1 MLKAGL
7 RGKEPGILRARAF
20 LGRVRRRLRR
30 ELNQARLL
38 GKRQVVCGACGAKAP
53 VFAVVDGL
61 EYGDCF
67 ACGSIAVD
75 AAVIQAVD
83 EGRFARTYD
92 EAYWEMELAGARS
105 RAACEGL
112 ARVAEAV
119 LYTARPVEAFIDI
132 GCGAGL
138 LLDALARHLPSK
150 TCFHGVEKF
159 PPPYRTNHP
168 NYHVGDLADL
178 PMRFDAGV
186 CIEVIE
192 HLTPKMAEG
201 LADAL
206 AAKSNEGALYL
217 FNTGL
222 ADFVRAE
229 DVSYLDPYN
238 RGHIIAWGHQA
249 LRSIFEPRG
258 FKVIP
263 LRSWAFAVE
272 YKSNND
278 VPLLQRAWESRNADV
293 LKDPEM
299 GEVMWLLGRESARL
313 YA

>member
-1 MLKAGL
+1 MKP
-7 RGKEPGILRARAF
+7 KTLRARTF
-20 LGRVRRRLRR
+20 LRKVRRHLRRWLARVR
-30 ELNQARLL
+30 AV
-38 GKRQVVCGACGAKAP
+38 GKRYIVCGACGAKAP
-53 VFAVVDGL
+53 LFRIVDGVD
-61 EYGDCF
+61 YGDCF
-67 ACGSIAVD
+67 MCGSIAAD
-75 AAVIQAVD
+75 ASVIQAVD

-92 EAYWEMELAGARS
+92 DAYWDMELAGARE
-105 RAACEGL
+105 RAACGSL

-119 LYTARPVEAFIDI
+119 LYASRPVEAFIDI
-132 GCGAGL
+132 GCGPGL
-138 LLDALARHLPSK
+138 LLDALARLLPSK

-159 PPPYRTNHP
+159 PPPYRTDHP

-192 HLTPKMAEG
+192 HLTPKMVEN

-222 ADFVRAE
+222 ADFVRSE
-229 DVSYLDPYN
+229 DLSYLDPYN
-238 RGHIIAWGHQA
+238 RGHIIAWGQQA
-249 LRSIFEPRG
+249 LRDIFEPRG
-258 FKVIP
+258 FMFIP
-263 LRSWAFAVE
+263 MRSWSFAIE
-272 YKSNND
+272 YKCDNR
-278 VPLLQRAWESRNADV
+278 VPLVQRAWDGLNADV

-313 YA
+313 YG

>member
-1 MLKAGL
+1 MG
-7 RGKEPGILRARAF
+7 ARAF
-20 LGRVRRRLRR
+20 LRRLAGRLRR
-30 ELNQARLL
+30 ELLKLRLI
-38 GKRQVVCGACGAKAP
+38 GKRGVVCGVCGAKAP
-53 VFAVVDGL
+53 VFAVVDGVP
-61 EYGDCF
+61 YGDCF
-67 ACGSIAVD
+67 TCGSIAVD

-83 EGRFARTYD
+83 EGRFPRTYD
-92 EAYWEMELAGARS
+92 EAYWEMELAGARE
-105 RAACEGL
+105 RAACGSL

-119 LYTARPVEAFIDI
+119 LYTSRRVEAFIDI
-132 GCGAGL
+132 GCGPGM
-138 LLDALARHLPSK
+138 LLDALVRHLPSK
-150 TCFHGVEKF
+150 TVFHGVEKF
-159 PPPYRTNHP
+159 PPPYRTDHP

-201 LADAL
+201 LAEAL

-229 DVSYLDPYN
+229 DPSYLDPYN

-249 LRSIFEPRG
+249 LCAIFEPRG

-263 LRSWAFAVE
+263 MRSWSFALE
-272 YKSNND
+272 YKSNNE
-278 VPLLQRAWESRNADV
+278 VPLLERAWDSLNADL

-299 GEVMWLLGRESARL
+299 GEVIWLLGRESARL